1 MHLPSPYSNFNFL
14 NKKIK
19 VKNTGGINNDNSTTV
34 LIAVVIIILVILI
47 VTIII
52 VVCCCRKRRS
62 YTNVYINNARSL
74 AYPQIPHRIIHIPY
88 VQQQPIYG
96 QNPYRNPINENQ
108 NNPNQINF
116 HPNTTQQHQYNN
128 QNINQQQQGYNS
140 LDINKQ
146 QQGYT
151 SDSLLLLYKFLI
163 INNFMN

>member
-52 VVCCCRKRRS
+52 VVCCYRKRRS
-62 YTNVYINNARSL
+62 YTNVYINNARPL

-116 HPNTTQQHQYNN
+116 HPNTTQQQYQNQYNN

-151 SDSLLLLYKFLI
+151 SDRVGFDNSPPPAI
-163 INNFMN
+163 